1 MDQIERE
8 VGGGVAQMRCVVGRD
23 AADVHGG
30 FSAWLRARRHWAHL
44 AVGGV
49 VEPQLRPA
57 SGQRRER
64 REKPR
69 PHGSTLSLAT
79 MRPAQRA
86 EKEVGGATAIEC
98 ASRDSN

>member
-30 FSAWLRARRHWAHL
+30 FHAWLRARRHRAHL

-49 VEPQLRPA
+49 VSRN
-57 SGQRRER
+57 SG
-64 REKPR
+64 PR
-69 PHGSTLSLAT
+69 PGNAGRGGEDHDR
-79 MRPAQRA
+79 MRRL
-86 EKEVGGATAIEC
+86 
-98 ASRDSN
+98 